1 MKGTIVKAGG
11 WLGPMIRGLSIR
23 LALKLLTI
31 ALALLLL
38 VVPLPAGLVERFYS
52 NGIYPFIQ
60 SSLTTATNRAPFAI
74 IDLLLIALGA
84 GLPIWW
90 GVRLVRA
97 GRGMRARA
105 SGRLLFHTLVMA
117 AGLFLVF
124 ELLWGFNYMRKP
136 LASKL
141 EYDEERLTSEALK
154 RLARSTV
161 AELNKES
168 AIVHPDRWPA
178 DDAWR
183 GSLYESFEAAVKE
196 IGNRGGIAPATPKH
210 SMLNS
215 YLAAAG
221 IEGFINPFGH
231 EVILDR
237 ELLEFEQPFTL
248 AHEWAHLAG
257 FADESEA
264 SFVGLIACLRSDM
277 AAVRY
282 SGWIALYGH
291 LPHRA
296 IDMKG
301 EMNMDDGAVE
311 ALRLAP
317 EVVSD
322 LRAIGERASRNIDE
336 GVS

>member
-1 MKGTIVKAGG
+1 
-11 WLGPMIRGLSIR
+11 
-23 LALKLLTI
+23 
-31 ALALLLL
+31 
-38 VVPLPAGLVERFYS
+38 
-52 NGIYPFIQ
+52 
-60 SSLTTATNRAPFAI
+60 
-74 IDLLLIALGA
+74 
-84 GLPIWW
+84 
-90 GVRLVRA
+90 
-97 GRGMRARA
+97 
-105 SGRLLFHTLVMA
+105 MA
-117 AGLFLVF
+117 AGMFLVF

-136 LASKL
+136 LSSKL

-154 RLARSTV
+154 RLARATV

-168 AIVHPDRWPA
+168 AIVHPGGWPA
-178 DDAWR
+178 DDEWR
-183 GSLYESFEAAVKE
+183 GRLYESFEAAVKE
-196 IGNRGGIAPATPKH
+196 IGNRGSIAPATPKH

-296 IDMKG
+296 IDMRG
-301 EMNMDDGAVE
+301 EMNQDDGAVE

-322 LRAIGERASRNIDE
+322 LRAIGERARRNIDE
-336 GVS
+336 GISRVQARVYDRFLKANRVQAGIGSYGLLVRLVVGTRFDPAWVPVRRN